1 MTSQGARIHFFPS
14 QLYAVVI
21 SYTCTCSASPDC
33 QPPFSFT
40 YYCLS
45 TLTLVL
51 PYILAR
57 LLHLSPRKHRY
68 PIAQLTT
75 ESNISCSPSYC
86 YFVSPHDGENTMR
99 FERAS
104 QTLANQDL
112 PRSYGVGMIVCMY
125 SPSAHRLTFRELCV
139 CNGDWRGERDAGVDI
154 ARRTLREGHRVCEA
168 RARW

>member
-14 QLYAVVI
+14 QLCPVVI

-51 PYILAR
+51 SYILAR
-57 LLHLSPRKHRY
+57 LLHLSPRTHRD
-68 PIAQLTT
+68 PMAQLTT
-75 ESNISCSPSYC
+75 EAISAAFQVIATS
-86 YFVSPHDGENTMR
+86 FSPHDGENTMR
-99 FERAS
+99 FELAS
-104 QTLANQDL
+104 QSLANQDL

-125 SPSAHRLTFRELCV
+125 SPLGREAVAAHRLTFRELYV
-139 CNGDWRGERDAGVDI
+139 CNGDWRGERG
-154 ARRTLREGHRVCEA
+154 TRV
-168 RARW
+168 